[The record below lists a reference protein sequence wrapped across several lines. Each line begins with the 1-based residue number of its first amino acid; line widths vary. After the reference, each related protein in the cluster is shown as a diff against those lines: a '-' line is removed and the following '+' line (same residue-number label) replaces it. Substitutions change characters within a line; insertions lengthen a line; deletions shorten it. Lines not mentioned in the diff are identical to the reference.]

1 MFKFYFNE
9 QIHEVSHKQVINPKK
24 EDYANHMHTYCEM
37 ILFLSG
43 DVDYNIDGNI
53 YKPKKDDL
61 MFIPKDTYHCL
72 MPKVDTV
79 YENYVLSFSADVF
92 TSEEYEK
99 IFSYPLVVNIKDDL
113 LISDFFQKL
122 DLYNELFST
131 DDFKKSAFHLI
142 YELLTYCCYLNKENS
157 SDASNNPIVD
167 EIISYISQNLKEPLN
182 AEMIAEALN
191 LSKSHV
197 QNIFSEKMNV
207 GLKQYILKRKIF
219 AARNDIKSGK
229 KPVEVSEDYGFDNYS
244 NFYRAYKKIFGYSPK
259 TKK

>member
-53 YKPKKDDL
+53 YKPKEDDL

-92 TSEEYEK
+92 TSEEYKK
-99 IFSYPLVVNIKDDL
+99 IFSYPLVVNIKDDP

-131 DDFKKSAFHLI
+131 DDFKNGFLI
-142 YELLTYCCYLNKENS
+142 TPSIELYSYFVSSLLSFRRINVLTLCLF
-157 SDASNNPIVD
+157 IV
-167 EIISYISQNLKEPLN
+167 
-182 AEMIAEALN
+182 
-191 LSKSHV
+191 SKT
-197 QNIFSEKMNV
+197 FF
-207 GLKQYILKRKIF
+207 L
-219 AARNDIKSGK
+219 
-229 KPVEVSEDYGFDNYS
+229 
-244 NFYRAYKKIFGYSPK
+244 
-259 TKK
+259 